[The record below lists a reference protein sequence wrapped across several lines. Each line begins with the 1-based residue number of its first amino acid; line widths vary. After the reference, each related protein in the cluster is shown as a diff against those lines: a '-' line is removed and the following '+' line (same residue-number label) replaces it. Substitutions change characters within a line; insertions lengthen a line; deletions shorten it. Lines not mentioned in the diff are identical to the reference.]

1 MIANRRT
8 ALPVLLIGL
17 ALCFAIIS
25 LPILPAGA
33 NGAQSTQE
41 ATVNPCNP
49 LPTVAGHIVATTL
62 VVYDKPASNS
72 TPLIIVKQGD
82 VVEVLGKNS
91 TAFWVKIMTHAGI
104 SGWAAS
110 PYVSITKT
118 QFAKLPVLDENAPAP
133 TAAATM
139 AATMAGTMAGTE
151 AASACPGVPGTI
163 TADAI
168 SIKTAPS
175 GKSADEG
182 AVLKKGDQVQ
192 VIALNS
198 SGSWF
203 EVVHGSDQGWVGSAY
218 VFVKVGSLVNT
229 PHDYTDAEVTLTP
242 VH

>member
-49 LPTVAGHIVATTL
+49 QPTVPGHVVATTL
-62 VVYDKPASNS
+62 VVYDKPAANS

-82 VVEVLGKNS
+82 VVDVLGKNS

-110 PYVSITKT
+110 PYVNITR
-118 QFAKLPVLDENAPAP
+118 QQVANRPVVDDN
-133 TAAATM
+133 
-139 AATMAGTMAGTE
+139 
-151 AASACPGVPGTI
+151 
-163 TADAI
+163 
-168 SIKTAPS
+168 
-175 GKSADEG
+175 
-182 AVLKKGDQVQ
+182 
-192 VIALNS
+192 
-198 SGSWF
+198 
-203 EVVHGSDQGWVGSAY
+203 
-218 VFVKVGSLVNT
+218 
-229 PHDYTDAEVTLTP
+229 TLTP
-242 VH
+242 TP